1 VFFKQAQ
8 IDNPVLLPLARPCW
22 SQVFATKRR
31 RWHLGDQ
38 LIANCGHHLTDVGS
52 WPRLRSAGQAALAAM
67 AAMSSQ
73 RMFTGI
79 VSRCA
84 PIAVQVSLAGH
95 VINMSCHVSYAHSQ
109 WAGKPAVR
117 LGSAFKRTR
126 YPARLTHNE
135 VRPCLK

>member
-1 VFFKQAQ
+1 
-8 IDNPVLLPLARPCW
+8 
-22 SQVFATKRR
+22 VFATKRR

-79 VSRCA
+79 VSRRA
-84 PIAVQVSLAGH
+84 PFAVQVSLAGH
-95 VINMSCHVSYAHSQ
+95 ALDSGFRASYARSQ
-109 WAGKPAVR
+109 
-117 LGSAFKRTR
+117 
-126 YPARLTHNE
+126 
-135 VRPCLK
+135 